1 MNIDREQAGQPKNSI
16 PALRWCQKPVM
27 IKVYGFQPREI
38 STIQVI
44 FGVSVFSIVFGFI
57 LINVASVEPPY
68 PAWVEVNEEQ
78 YDVGLRIIS
87 EEDLSGHPI
96 ILSKIQTYKYL
107 ESIPESLYAN
117 NITKTD
123 SSPTPLIKIP
133 HDEGVNLLALFEK
146 KYVRST
152 QHYSFAFT
160 VNNSSYSINIWIMK
174 NPPGR
179 L

>member
-1 MNIDREQAGQPKNSI
+1 MSQIKRFVD
-16 PALRWCQKPVM
+16 WCQRPVM
-27 IKVYGFQPREI
+27 IKVYGFQTRNL

-57 LINVASVEPPY
+57 LINIASVEPPY
-68 PAWVEVNEEQ
+68 PAWVEVSEEQ
-78 YDVGLRIIS
+78 YDVELRIIS
-87 EEDLSGHPI
+87 EDDLLAHPM
-96 ILSKIQTYKYL
+96 ILSKIQTYEYRK
-107 ESIPESLYAN
+107 SIQNPIA
-117 NITKTD
+117 TD
-123 SSPTPLIKIP
+123 ISPKPLIKMP